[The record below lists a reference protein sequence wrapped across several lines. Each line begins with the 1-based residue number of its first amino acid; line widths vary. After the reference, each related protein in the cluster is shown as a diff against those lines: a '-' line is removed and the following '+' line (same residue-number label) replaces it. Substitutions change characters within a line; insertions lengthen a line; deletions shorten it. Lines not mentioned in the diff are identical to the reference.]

1 MDISASAS
9 AMVNT
14 ALNMQ
19 NSSVNEQVGTLV
31 LRKAIDLG
39 AEEASQLLQSVSP
52 QLATSGTL
60 GTQVNTYA

>member
-1 MDISASAS
+1 MDISGS

-19 NSSVNEQVGTLV
+19 SSSTSEAVGTIM
-31 LRKAIDLG
+31 LRKSLNAATNEIN
-39 AEEASQLLQSVSP
+39 QLMQSVAP

>member
-1 MDISASAS
+1 MDISAS

-19 NSSVNEQVGTLV
+19 SSSTSEAVGTLM
-31 LRKAIDLG
+31 LRKSLNTATDEIN
-39 AEEASQLLQSVSP
+39 QLMQSVAP
-52 QLATSGTL
+52 QVATSGTL